1 MNQLLDLAMALII
14 FPRQALMEITNEE
27 KLKEG
32 FFIWIFVVILM
43 SLSLFQQGPGLVMQF
58 LLMVLFMGAA
68 LLVHSAVI
76 DYISGFWGGMG
87 TARGITAG
95 FMAASLPMAFSVFFT
110 FLAEAG
116 VGALPSIGSF
126 AIWIWSFYLDVTA
139 IGQNY
144 RFRPGKSF
152 LIALTPYIL
161 IVIFFIA
168 LMALGVAAAV
178 EVIANMQDMQSLES
192 MITQM

>member
-14 FPRQALMEITNEE
+14 SPRQALMEITNEE

-32 FFIWIFVVILM
+32 FFIWIFVVLLM

-116 VGALPSIGSF
+116 VGALSGIGSF

-144 RFRPGKSF
+144 RFRPVKSF

-178 EVIANMQDMQSLES
+178 EGIANMQDMQSLES

>member
-14 FPRQALMEITNEE
+14 SPRQALMEITNEE

-32 FFIWIFVVILM
+32 FFIWIFVVLLM

-68 LLVHSAVI
+68 LLVHSAII

-126 AIWIWSFYLDVTA
+126 VIWIWSFYLDVTA

-178 EVIANMQDMQSLES
+178 EGIANMQDMQSLES

>member
-1 MNQLLDLAMALII
+1 MNQLLDMAMALII
-14 FPRQALMEITNEE
+14 SPRQALMEITNEE

-32 FFIWIFVVILM
+32 FFIWIFVVVLM

-178 EVIANMQDMQSLES
+178 EGIANMQDMQSLES

>member
-1 MNQLLDLAMALII
+1 MNQLLDMAMALII
-14 FPRQALMEITNEE
+14 SPRQALMEITNEE

-116 VGALPSIGSF
+116 VGALSGIGSF

-178 EVIANMQDMQSLES
+178 EGIANMQDMQSLES
-192 MITQM
+192 MINQM

>member
-1 MNQLLDLAMALII
+1 MNQLLDMAMALII
-14 FPRQALMEITNEE
+14 SPRQALMEITNEE

-32 FFIWIFVVILM
+32 FFIWIFVVLLM

-68 LLVHSAVI
+68 LLVYSAVI

-116 VGALPSIGSF
+116 VGALSGIGSF

-178 EVIANMQDMQSLES
+178 EGIANMQDMQSLES

>member
-14 FPRQALMEITNEE
+14 SPRQALMEITNEE
-27 KLKEG
+27 TLKEG
-32 FFIWIFVVILM
+32 FFIWIFVVLLM

-116 VGALPSIGSF
+116 VGALSGIGSF

-178 EVIANMQDMQSLES
+178 EGIANMQDMQSLES

>member
-1 MNQLLDLAMALII
+1 MNQLLDMAMALII
-14 FPRQALMEITNEE
+14 SPRQALMEITNEE

-116 VGALPSIGSF
+116 LGALSGIGSF

-178 EVIANMQDMQSLES
+178 EGIANMQDMQSLES

>member
-14 FPRQALMEITNEE
+14 SPRQALMEITNEE

-32 FFIWIFVVILM
+32 FFIWIFVVLLM

-116 VGALPSIGSF
+116 VGALSGIGSF

-178 EVIANMQDMQSLES
+178 EWIANMQDMQSLES

>member
-1 MNQLLDLAMALII
+1 MNQFLDLAMALII
-14 FPRQALMEITNEE
+14 SPRQALMEITNEE

-32 FFIWIFVVILM
+32 FFIWIFVVLLM

-58 LLMVLFMGAA
+58 LLIVLFMGAA

-178 EVIANMQDMQSLES
+178 EGIANMQDMQSLES

>member
-14 FPRQALMEITNEE
+14 SPRQALMEITNEE

-32 FFIWIFVVILM
+32 FFIWIFVVLLM

-58 LLMVLFMGAA
+58 LLMFLFMGAA

-110 FLAEAG
+110 FLAEVG

-178 EVIANMQDMQSLES
+178 EGIANMQDMQSLES
-192 MITQM
+192 MINQM

>member
-14 FPRQALMEITNEE
+14 SPRQALMEITNEE

-32 FFIWIFVVILM
+32 FFIWIFVVLLM

-68 LLVHSAVI
+68 LLVHSAII

-116 VGALPSIGSF
+116 VGALSGIGSF

-178 EVIANMQDMQSLES
+178 EGIANMQDMQSLES
-192 MITQM
+192 MINQM

>member
-1 MNQLLDLAMALII
+1 MNQLLDMAMALII
-14 FPRQALMEITNEE
+14 SPRQALMEITNEE

-32 FFIWIFVVILM
+32 FFIWIFVVLLM

-58 LLMVLFMGAA
+58 LLMVLFLGAA

-116 VGALPSIGSF
+116 VGALSGIGSF

-178 EVIANMQDMQSLES
+178 EGIANMQDMQSLES

>member
-1 MNQLLDLAMALII
+1 MNQFLDLAMALII
-14 FPRQALMEITNEE
+14 SPRQALMEITNEE

-32 FFIWIFVVILM
+32 FFIWIFVVLLM

-116 VGALPSIGSF
+116 VGALSGIGSF

-178 EVIANMQDMQSLES
+178 EGIANMQDMQSLES
-192 MITQM
+192 MINQM

>member
-14 FPRQALMEITNEE
+14 SPRQALMEITNEE

-32 FFIWIFVVILM
+32 FFIWIFVVLLM

-116 VGALPSIGSF
+116 VGALSGIGSF

-178 EVIANMQDMQSLES
+178 EGIANMQDMQSLES
-192 MITQM
+192 IINQM

>member
-14 FPRQALMEITNEE
+14 SPRQALMEITNEE

-32 FFIWIFVVILM
+32 FFIWIFVVLLM

-116 VGALPSIGSF
+116 VGALSGIGSF

-168 LMALGVAAAV
+168 LMARGVAAAV
-178 EVIANMQDMQSLES
+178 EGIANMQDMQSLES

>member
-1 MNQLLDLAMALII
+1 MNQFLDLAMALII
-14 FPRQALMEITNEE
+14 SPRQALMEITNEE

-32 FFIWIFVVILM
+32 FFIWIFVVLLM

-116 VGALPSIGSF
+116 LGALSGIGSF

-168 LMALGVAAAV
+168 LMALGGAAAV
-178 EVIANMQDMQSLES
+178 EGIANMQDMQSLES

>member
-1 MNQLLDLAMALII
+1 MNQFLDLAMALII
-14 FPRQALMEITNEE
+14 SPRQALMEITNEE

-32 FFIWIFVVILM
+32 FFIWIFVVLLM

-58 LLMVLFMGAA
+58 LLMILFMGAA

-116 VGALPSIGSF
+116 VGALSCIGSF

-178 EVIANMQDMQSLES
+178 EGIANMQDMQSLES

>member
-14 FPRQALMEITNEE
+14 SPRQALMEITNKE

-32 FFIWIFVVILM
+32 FFIWIFVVLLM

-116 VGALPSIGSF
+116 VGALSGIGSF

-178 EVIANMQDMQSLES
+178 EGIANMQDMQSLES

>member
-14 FPRQALMEITNEE
+14 SPRQALMEITNEE

-32 FFIWIFVVILM
+32 FFIWIFVVLLM

-152 LIALTPYIL
+152 LVALTPYIL

-178 EVIANMQDMQSLES
+178 EGIANMQDMQSLES

>member
-14 FPRQALMEITNEE
+14 SPRQALMEITNEE

-32 FFIWIFVVILM
+32 FFIWIFVVLLM
-43 SLSLFQQGPGLVMQF
+43 ALSLFQQGPGLVMQF

-95 FMAASLPMAFSVFFT
+95 FMAGLCAPKKWKKPLMVLAGAVFVLT
-110 FLAEAG
+110 FI
-116 VGALPSIGSF
+116 PSMVKFVRG
-126 AIWIWSFYLDVTA
+126 L
-139 IGQNY
+139 
-144 RFRPGKSF
+144 
-152 LIALTPYIL
+152 L
-161 IVIFFIA
+161 
-168 LMALGVAAAV
+168 V
-178 EVIANMQDMQSLES
+178 EE
-192 MITQM
+192 

>member
-14 FPRQALMEITNEE
+14 SPRQALMEITNEE

-32 FFIWIFVVILM
+32 FFIWIFVVLLM

-116 VGALPSIGSF
+116 VGALSGIGSF
-126 AIWIWSFYLDVTA
+126 AIWIWSFYMDVTA

-178 EVIANMQDMQSLES
+178 EGIANMQDMQSLES

>member
-14 FPRQALMEITNEE
+14 SPRQALMKITNEE

-32 FFIWIFVVILM
+32 FFIWIFVVLLM

-116 VGALPSIGSF
+116 VGALSGIGSF

-178 EVIANMQDMQSLES
+178 EGIANMQDMQSLES

>member
-14 FPRQALMEITNEE
+14 SPRQALMEITNEE

-32 FFIWIFVVILM
+32 FFIWIFVVLLM
-43 SLSLFQQGPGLVMQF
+43 ALSLFQQGPGLVMQF

-116 VGALPSIGSF
+116 VGALSCIGSF
-126 AIWIWSFYLDVTA
+126 VIWIWSFYLDVTA

-144 RFRPGKSF
+144 RFRLGKSF

-178 EVIANMQDMQSLES
+178 EGIANMQDMQSLES

>member
-14 FPRQALMEITNEE
+14 SPRQALMEITNEE

-32 FFIWIFVVILM
+32 FFIWIFVVLLM

-144 RFRPGKSF
+144 RFRSGKSF

-178 EVIANMQDMQSLES
+178 EGIANMQDMQSLES
-192 MITQM
+192 MINQM

>member
-14 FPRQALMEITNEE
+14 SPRQALMEITNEE

-32 FFIWIFVVILM
+32 FFIWIFVVLLM

-58 LLMVLFMGAA
+58 LLMILFMGAA

-178 EVIANMQDMQSLES
+178 EGIANMQDMQSLES
-192 MITQM
+192 MINQM

>member
-14 FPRQALMEITNEE
+14 SPRQALMEITNEE

-32 FFIWIFVVILM
+32 FFIWIFVVLLM
-43 SLSLFQQGPGLVMQF
+43 SLSLLQQGPGLVMQF

-116 VGALPSIGSF
+116 VGALSGIGSF

-178 EVIANMQDMQSLES
+178 EGIANMQDMQSLES

>member
-14 FPRQALMEITNEE
+14 SPRQALMEITNEE

-32 FFIWIFVVILM
+32 FFIWIFVVLLM

-116 VGALPSIGSF
+116 VGALSGIGSF

-168 LMALGVAAAV
+168 LMVLGVAAAV
-178 EVIANMQDMQSLES
+178 EGIANMQDMQSLES
-192 MITQM
+192 MINQM

>member
-14 FPRQALMEITNEE
+14 SPRQALMEITNEE

-32 FFIWIFVVILM
+32 FFIWIFVVLLM

-116 VGALPSIGSF
+116 VGALSGIGSF

-178 EVIANMQDMQSLES
+178 EGIANMQDMQSLES
-192 MITQM
+192 MINQM

>member
-1 MNQLLDLAMALII
+1 MNQFLDLAMALILS
-14 FPRQALMEITNEE
+14 PRQALMEITNEE

-32 FFIWIFVVILM
+32 FFIWIFVVLLM

-116 VGALPSIGSF
+116 VGALSSIGSF
-126 AIWIWSFYLDVTA
+126 AIWIWFFYLDVTA

-178 EVIANMQDMQSLES
+178 EGIANMQDMQSLES
-192 MITQM
+192 MINQM

>member
-1 MNQLLDLAMALII
+1 MNQLLDLAMALVIS
-14 FPRQALMEITNEE
+14 PRQALMEITNEE

-32 FFIWIFVVILM
+32 FFIWIFVVLLM

-178 EVIANMQDMQSLES
+178 EGIANMQDMQSLES

>member
-1 MNQLLDLAMALII
+1 MNQLLDLAMALILS
-14 FPRQALMEITNEE
+14 PRQAFMEITNEE

-32 FFIWIFVVILM
+32 FFIWIFVVLLM

-116 VGALPSIGSF
+116 VGALSGIGSF

-178 EVIANMQDMQSLES
+178 EGIANMQDMQSLES

>member
-1 MNQLLDLAMALII
+1 MNQFLDLAMALILS
-14 FPRQALMEITNEE
+14 PRQALMEITNEE

-32 FFIWIFVVILM
+32 FFIWIFVVLLM

-116 VGALPSIGSF
+116 LGALSGIGSF

-178 EVIANMQDMQSLES
+178 EGIANMQDMQSLES

>member
-1 MNQLLDLAMALII
+1 MNQFLDLAMALILS
-14 FPRQALMEITNEE
+14 PRQALTEITNEE

-32 FFIWIFVVILM
+32 FFIWIFVVLLM

-116 VGALPSIGSF
+116 VGALSGIGSF

-178 EVIANMQDMQSLES
+178 EGIANMQDMQSLES
-192 MITQM
+192 MINQM

>member
-1 MNQLLDLAMALII
+1 MNQFLDLAMALILS
-14 FPRQALMEITNEE
+14 PRQALMEITNEE

-32 FFIWIFVVILM
+32 FVIWIFVVLLM

-116 VGALPSIGSF
+116 VGALSGIGSF

-178 EVIANMQDMQSLES
+178 EGIANMQDMQSLES

>member
-14 FPRQALMEITNEE
+14 SPRQALMEITNEE

-32 FFIWIFVVILM
+32 FFIWIFVVLLM

-116 VGALPSIGSF
+116 VGALSGIGSF
-126 AIWIWSFYLDVTA
+126 AIWIWSFYLDVMA

-178 EVIANMQDMQSLES
+178 EGIANMQDMQSLES